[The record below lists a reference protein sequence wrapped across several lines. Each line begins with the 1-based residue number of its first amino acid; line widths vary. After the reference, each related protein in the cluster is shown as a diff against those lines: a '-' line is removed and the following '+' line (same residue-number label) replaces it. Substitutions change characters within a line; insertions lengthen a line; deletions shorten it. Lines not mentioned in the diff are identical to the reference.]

1 MCPKTEIKRKGPFTL
16 RTITR
21 NSEPPKRFL
30 HPPYKPTLLQP
41 EQAAERLL
49 PLVLFSLH
57 FIVFIFSGTR
67 KYSYVSVVRRLTPG
81 SLMHI
86 IIIMTQNSSPPS
98 CRVSFILSRDPQL

>member
-41 EQAAERLL
+41 EQAAERLM
-49 PLVLFSLH
+49 PLVLFLSSTLS
-57 FIVFIFSGTR
+57 FSYFLATGNIPTNQ
-67 KYSYVSVVRRLTPG
+67 SSVGLLQA
-81 SLMHI
+81 S
-86 IIIMTQNSSPPS
+86 
-98 CRVSFILSRDPQL
+98 